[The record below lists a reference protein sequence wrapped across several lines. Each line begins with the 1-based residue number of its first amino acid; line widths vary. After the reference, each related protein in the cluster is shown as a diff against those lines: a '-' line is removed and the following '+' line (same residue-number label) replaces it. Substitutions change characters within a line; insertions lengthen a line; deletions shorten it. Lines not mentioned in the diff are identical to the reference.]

1 MVEIE
6 MAQGRNHKLVDERAR
21 HWFMLRGERD
31 LSAHE
36 QREFEQW
43 LQEPAHNASYRQL
56 QQIDRSLKEI
66 AGSEEGARL
75 RAGGGWRASL
85 ANWYRNAL
93 APAPVFATAL
103 LLVVGIGFVALRD
116 NGPTPASYRTG
127 IAQVRTVTLQDGS
140 RVTLAGDS
148 QIETHFSA
156 ARRDV
161 ALLKGQAY
169 FAVAK
174 NPQRPFYV
182 ATDDASVRVV
192 GTHFDVHRAPG
203 GVEVSVE
210 EGIVDVTHKSQGA
223 AAQTSAEPKVRLLA
237 GQRVRMTPAGSSG
250 VLPVDADAV
259 ASWRSGKLVYRD
271 ARLAEV
277 VADANRY
284 RRGKIVLGV
293 PQLADLRVTTSFSVD
308 QIDTVVSM
316 LEQSLPVKVYRESG
330 ERVVIWP
337 RSDSE

>member
-1 MVEIE
+1 

-21 HWFMLRGERD
+21 HWFMLRGERV
-31 LSAHE
+31 LSARE

-43 LQEPAHNASYRQL
+43 LAEPEHGASYRQL
-56 QQIDRSLKEI
+56 EQIERGLRAI
-66 AGSEEGARL
+66 AASEEGARL
-75 RAGGGWRASL
+75 RAAGGWSASL
-85 ANWYRNAL
+85 ARWCRKAL

-103 LLVVGIGFVALRD
+103 LLVTGVGFVALRD
-116 NGPTPASYRTG
+116 DAPAPSSYSTG
-127 IAQVRTVTLQDGS
+127 IAQVRTVTLEDGS

-192 GTHFDVHRAPG
+192 GTHFDVHRSPG

-210 EGIVDVTHKSQGA
+210 EGIVDVTHKSRGEQVQPSG
-223 AAQTSAEPKVRLLA
+223 EPKVRLLA

-284 RRGKIVLGV
+284 RRGKIVLGT
-293 PQLADLRVTTSFSVD
+293 PQLADLRITTSFSVN
-308 QIDTVVSM
+308 QVDTVVSM
-316 LEQSLPVKVYRESG
+316 LEQSLPVKVYREDG
-330 ERVVIWP
+330 DRVVIWP

>member
-1 MVEIE
+1 
-6 MAQGRNHKLVDERAR
+6 MALGRNHKLIDERAR
-21 HWFMLRGERD
+21 HWFMLRGERV
-31 LSAHE
+31 LSARE

-43 LQEPAHNASYRQL
+43 LQEPAHSASYREL
-56 QQIDRSLKEI
+56 EQIDRSLKEI
-66 AGSEEGARL
+66 ASGEEGARL
-75 RAGGGWRASL
+75 RAAGSWGASL
-85 ANWYRNAL
+85 VDWCRSVL

-103 LLVVGIGFVALRD
+103 VLVLGVGIGVVALRD
-116 NGPTPASYRTG
+116 GAPAPAGYRTG
-127 IAQVRTVTLQDGS
+127 IAEVRTVTLQDGS

-161 ALLKGQAY
+161 SLLKGQAY

-182 ATDDASVRVV
+182 ATDNASVRVV

-210 EGIVDVTHKSQGA
+210 EGIVDVTHKSGGA
-223 AAQTSAEPKVRLLA
+223 QLKPSTEPKVRLLA

-250 VLPVDADAV
+250 VLPVNADAV

-284 RRGKIVLGV
+284 RRGKIVLGA